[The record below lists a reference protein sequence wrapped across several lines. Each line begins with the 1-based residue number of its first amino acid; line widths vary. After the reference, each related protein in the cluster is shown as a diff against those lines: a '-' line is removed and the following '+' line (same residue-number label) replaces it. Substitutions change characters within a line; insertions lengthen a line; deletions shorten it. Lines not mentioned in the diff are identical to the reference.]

1 MVDIIVA
8 TNKHFK
14 YKSLN
19 NINRISLNNKKL
31 NKCLIKSNVYLILRL
46 NILTM
51 EFNEKQKQIL
61 SAAEHLFSIKG
72 FDGTSVRDIADDA
85 GVNIAMISYYFG
97 SKEKLMEAL
106 FEQRTTNIK
115 VKVESLL
122 RDDKSTP
129 FEKVELLAEDII
141 TRIMNKQQF
150 FKIMMCEQ
158 VINKNP
164 VIMDLIYDLKKK
176 NLEEFSKLIR
186 DGQQNGAFKKNI
198 DVLLLM
204 NIVVGTVS
212 QMMTTI
218 DVYREL
224 NELKNMPEE
233 KVYEQMKKKLSQ
245 SIKVLFKALLGD
257 DA

>member
-1 MVDIIVA
+1 
-8 TNKHFK
+8 
-14 YKSLN
+14 
-19 NINRISLNNKKL
+19 
-31 NKCLIKSNVYLILRL
+31 
-46 NILTM
+46 M

-61 SAAEHLFSIKG
+61 STAERLFSTKG

-115 VKVESLL
+115 VKVDSLL
-122 RDDKSTP
+122 QVDKSTP

-141 TRIMNKQQF
+141 TRIMNKHQF

-164 VIMDLIYDLKKK
+164 VIMDLVYDLKKK
-176 NLEEFSKLIR
+176 NLEEFSKLIK
-186 DGQQNGAFKKNI
+186 DGQQKGAFKKNI

-204 NIVVGTVS
+204 NIVIGTVS
-212 QMMTTI
+212 QMITTI
-218 DVYREL
+218 DVYCEM
-224 NELKNMPEE
+224 NGVKNMPEE
-233 KVYEQMKKKLSQ
+233 QVYEQMKKKLSQ
-245 SIKVLFKALLGD
+245 SIKVLFKALLGYE
-257 DA
+257 A

>member
-1 MVDIIVA
+1 
-8 TNKHFK
+8 
-14 YKSLN
+14 
-19 NINRISLNNKKL
+19 
-31 NKCLIKSNVYLILRL
+31 
-46 NILTM
+46 M

-61 SAAEHLFSIKG
+61 STAERLFSTKG

-122 RDDKSTP
+122 QDDKSTP

-141 TRIMNKQQF
+141 TRIINKQQF

-158 VINKNP
+158 VTNKNP
-164 VIMDLIYDLKKK
+164 IITDLIYDLKKK

-186 DGQQNGAFKKNI
+186 DGQQSGAFKKNI
-198 DVLLLM
+198 DVLLLI

-245 SIKVLFKALLGD
+245 SIKVLFKALLGHE
-257 DA
+257 A